1 VLPHAGHLKER
12 PQPHRTAVASRDQ
25 CPDLRYLIWE
35 SSQVNKTK
43 RQWSRD
49 LTIHAH
55 SGLRPS
61 VIILAPHDVI
71 FTKIVTTLDFDHHK
85 IRRSR
90 VG

>member
-25 CPDLRYLIWE
+25 CPNLRYLIWE

-43 RQWSRD
+43 RQRSRD